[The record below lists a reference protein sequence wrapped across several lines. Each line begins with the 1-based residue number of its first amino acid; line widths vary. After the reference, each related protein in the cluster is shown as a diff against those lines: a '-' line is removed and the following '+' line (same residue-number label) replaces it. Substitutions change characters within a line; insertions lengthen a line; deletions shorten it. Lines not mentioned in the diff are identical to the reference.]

1 MKFKKLLKVIDSHQA
16 IRLVST
22 KGNVT
27 KRSEVTSI
35 DSSYFQPLLESLGD
49 YKVDLIRSVHDG
61 LQLPENQDILI
72 IRLIGGNDNDTH

>member
-27 KRSEVTSI
+27 KRSEVIRI
-35 DSSYFQPLLESLGD
+35 DSCHFQPLFESLGD
-49 YKVDLIRSVHDG
+49 YKVDIIGTVHDE
-61 LQLPENQDILI
+61 LQLPDYQDYIEI
-72 IRLIGGNDNDTH
+72 TLIGGNEQ

>member
-1 MKFKKLLKVIDSHQA
+1 MKLKKLLKVIDSHQA
-16 IRLVST
+16 IRLVSI

-27 KRSEVTSI
+27 KRSEVTRI

-72 IRLIGGNDNDTH
+72 IRLIGGHDND

>member
-1 MKFKKLLKVIDSHQA
+1 MKLKKLLKVIDSHQA

-27 KRSEVTSI
+27 KRSEVTRI

-72 IRLIGGNDNDTH
+72 IKLIGENDK